1 VLNNSILNNK
11 SLQDTILGQIIDD
24 KIEWVKN
31 RKLEQPLI
39 QFKDQLVDSDRH
51 FYDALDQQESV
62 FILECKKASPSK
74 GLIRTE
80 FDLDLIANVYKN
92 HASAISVL
100 ADEKYFQGS
109 FDYITK
115 VRDIVTQPVI
125 CKDFIVDTYQI
136 YLARHYKADAIL
148 LMLSVLDDDAYQ
160 AYRDT
165 AHSLNMGVLTEIS
178 NEEER
183 LRAVALGAKVIGINN
198 RNLRDMSI
206 DLNRTKALAEKIPA
220 DRIVIS
226 ESGIY
231 NHSQVVELSKYAN
244 GFLVGSS
251 IMSQDD
257 IDLACRKLILGENKV
272 CGLTHA
278 YQAANVYKAG
288 AIYGGLIFVD
298 TSSRFV
304 DTEEAR
310 LVMLGAPLK
319 YVGVFQNED
328 PELIAYTVKQ
338 LGLSVVQLH
347 GNETPK
353 DVKTLRNLLPQTG
366 PKACQIWKAHGVSQ
380 TLPDFEKFNV
390 EKHLLDTRIGNKIG
404 GTGKVFDWS
413 LLKNSKVDKNSILL
427 AGGLTPE
434 NAREAALIGVSGLDF
449 NSGLESAPGKKDPEK
464 ISHAFR
470 EIKKTML
477 RA

>member
-1 VLNNSILNNK
+1 MLNDT
-11 SLQDTILGQIIDD
+11 SLQDTILGKIVDD
-24 KIEWVKN
+24 KVEWVKN
-31 RKLEQPLI
+31 RQKEQPLLS
-39 QFKDQLVDSDRH
+39 FKDQLVDSDRH
-51 FYDALDQQESV
+51 FYEALDQDEAV

-74 GLIRTE
+74 GLIRPE
-80 FDLDLIANVYKN
+80 FDLELIANVYKH

-100 ADEKYFQGS
+100 SDEKYFQGS
-109 FDYITK
+109 FDYITT

-125 CKDFIVDTYQI
+125 CKDFIIDAYQI
-136 YLARHYKADAIL
+136 YLARFYKADAIL

-160 AYRDT
+160 ALRDT

-178 NEEER
+178 NEQER
-183 LRAVALGAKVIGINN
+183 VRAIALGAKVIGINN

-206 DLNRTKALAEKIPA
+206 DLNRTKVLAKNIPA

-226 ESGIY
+226 ESGIHH
-231 NHSQVVELSKYAN
+231 HSQVVDLSKHAN

-257 IDLACRKLILGENKV
+257 IESACRKLILGENKV
-272 CGLTHA
+272 CGLTHSH
-278 YQAANVYKAG
+278 QAANVYKAG

-298 TSSRFV
+298 TSPRFV
-304 DTEEAR
+304 DMEEAR

-328 PELIAYTVKQ
+328 PELIAYTVKR

-347 GNETPK
+347 GDETPK
-353 DVKTLRNLLPQTG
+353 DVKTLRELLPKQ
-366 PKACQIWKAHGVSQ
+366 CQIWKAHGISE
-380 TLPDFEKFNV
+380 TLPALEKFNV
-390 EKHLLDTRIGNKIG
+390 DKHLLDTRIGQQTG

-413 LLKNSKVDKNSILL
+413 LLEKSNIDKNTILL

-434 NAREAALIGVSGLDF
+434 NAREAARIGVSGLDF
-449 NSGLESAPGKKDPEK
+449 NSGLESKPGQKDVDK
-464 ISHAFR
+464 INRAFS
-470 EIKKTML
+470 EIRHYMT

>member
-1 VLNNSILNNK
+1 MLNYSLNDA
-11 SLQDTILGQIIDD
+11 SLQDTILGKIVDD
-24 KIEWVKN
+24 KIEWVEARQK
-31 RKLEQPLI
+31 EQPLI
-39 QFKDQLVDSDRH
+39 SFKDDLVDSERH
-51 FYDALDQQESV
+51 FYEALDQDNSV

-74 GLIRTE
+74 GLIRPE
-80 FDLDLIANVYKN
+80 FDLDLIASVYKN

-100 ADEKYFQGS
+100 SDEKYFQGS
-109 FDYITK
+109 FDYITQ
-115 VRDIVTQPVI
+115 VREQVIQPVI
-125 CKDFIVDTYQI
+125 CKDFVVDAYQI
-136 YLARHYKADAIL
+136 YLARHYKADAVL

-160 AYRDT
+160 ALRDT

-183 LRAVALGAKVIGINN
+183 IRAIALGAKVIGINN

-206 DLNRTKALAEKIPA
+206 DLDRTKVLASNIPA

-231 NHSQVVELSKYAN
+231 HHSQVVELSQHAN

-257 IDLACRKLILGENKV
+257 IESACRKLILGENKV

-278 YQAANVYKAG
+278 YQAADVYKAG
-288 AIYGGLIFVD
+288 AIYGGLIFVEK
-298 TSSRFV
+298 SPRFV
-304 DTEEAR
+304 EMEEAR
-310 LVMLGAPLK
+310 LVMHGAPLQ

-338 LGLSVVQLH
+338 LGLAVVQLH
-347 GNETPK
+347 GDETPK
-353 DVKTLRNLLPQTG
+353 DVKTLRGLLPES
-366 PKACQIWKAHGVSQ
+366 CQIWKAHGVSD
-380 TLPDFEKFNV
+380 TLPEFEKFNV
-390 EKHLLDTRIGNKIG
+390 DKHLFDTRSGSQTG

-413 LLKNSKVDKNSILL
+413 LLANSGIDKNSILL

-449 NSGLESAPGKKDPEK
+449 NSGLESAPGKKEAEK
-464 ISHAFR
+464 INLAFS
-470 EIKKTML
+470 EIRKYML
-477 RA
+477 RD

>member
-1 VLNNSILNNK
+1 MLNNT
-11 SLQDTILGQIIDD
+11 SLQDTILGKIVAD
-24 KIEWVKN
+24 KIQWVAE
-31 RKLEQPLI
+31 RKQQQPLI
-39 QFKDQLVDSDRH
+39 SFKDHLIDSDRH
-51 FYDALDQQESV
+51 FYQALDQDNSV

-74 GLIRTE
+74 GLIRPK

-100 ADEKYFQGS
+100 SDEKYFQGS
-109 FDYITK
+109 FDYITQ
-115 VRDIVTQPVI
+115 VRELVTQPII
-125 CKDFIVDTYQI
+125 CKDFIIDSYQI

-160 AYRDT
+160 AFRDT
-165 AHSLNMGVLTEIS
+165 AHSLNMGVLTEVS

-183 LRAVALGAKVIGINN
+183 VRAIALGAKVIGINN

-206 DLNRTKALAEKIPA
+206 DLDRTKKLAAGIPA

-231 NHSQVVELSKYAN
+231 THSQVVELSQHAN

-257 IDLACRKLILGENKV
+257 IEFACRTLILGENKV

-278 YQAANVYKAG
+278 YQAATVYKAG

-298 TSSRFV
+298 SSSRFV
-304 DTEEAR
+304 DTEQAR
-310 LVMLGAPLK
+310 SVMLGAPLK

-328 PELIAYTVKQ
+328 PELITYTVKQ

-347 GNETPK
+347 GDETPK
-353 DVKTLRNLLPQTG
+353 DVKTLRGLLP
-366 PKACQIWKAHGVSQ
+366 KSCQIWKAHGVSES
-380 TLPDFEKFNV
+380 LPNFEKYNV
-390 EKHLLDTRIGNKIG
+390 EKHLLDTRIGGQTG
-404 GTGKVFDWS
+404 GTGKAFDWS
-413 LLKNSKVDKNSILL
+413 LLSETNIDKNAILL

-434 NAREAALIGVSGLDF
+434 NAQQAALIGVSGLDF
-449 NSGLESAPGKKDPEK
+449 NSGVESAPGKKDADK
-464 ISHAFR
+464 INSVFS
-470 EIKKTML
+470 EIKKYML
-477 RA
+477 RN

>member
-1 VLNNSILNNK
+1 VLNDK
-11 SLQDTILGQIIDD
+11 SLQDTILGKIVDD
-24 KIEWVKN
+24 KIEWVKQ
-31 RKLEQPLI
+31 RQIQQPLI

-51 FYDALDQQESV
+51 FYEALDQQESV

-74 GLIRTE
+74 GLIRPE

-92 HASAISVL
+92 YASAISVL

-109 FDYITK
+109 FDYITQ

-136 YLARHYKADAIL
+136 YLARYYKADAIL

-183 LRAVALGAKVIGINN
+183 VRAVALGAKVIGINN

-206 DLNRTKALAEKIPA
+206 DLDRTKILAEKIPS

-231 NHSQVVELSKYAN
+231 HHSQVIELSKHAN

-257 IDLACRKLILGENKV
+257 IDSACRKLILGENKV

-278 YQAANVYKAG
+278 HQAKNVYDAG

-298 TSSRFV
+298 SSPRFV

-310 LVMLGAPLK
+310 QIMKGAPLK

-347 GNETPK
+347 GDETPK
-353 DVKTLRNLLPQTG
+353 DVKTLRALLS
-366 PKACQIWKAHGVSQ
+366 KDCQIWKAHGVSE
-380 TLPDFEKFNV
+380 TLPEFEKFNV
-390 EKHLLDTRIGNKIG
+390 DKHVLDTRIGNQTG

-413 LLKNSKVDKNSILL
+413 LLANSNIDKNSILL

-434 NAREAALIGVSGLDF
+434 NAREAAQIGVSGLDF
-449 NSGLESAPGKKDPEK
+449 NSGLESTPGQKDAQK
-464 ISHAFR
+464 ISQAFS
-470 EIKKTML
+470 EIKKYML

>member
-1 VLNNSILNNK
+1 VLNDT
-11 SLQDTILGQIIDD
+11 SLQDTILGKIVDD
-24 KIEWVKN
+24 KIEWVAK
-31 RKLEQPLI
+31 RKQAQPLI
-39 QFKDQLVDSDRH
+39 SFKDQLIDSDRH
-51 FYDALDQQESV
+51 FYEALDQDESV

-74 GLIRTE
+74 GLIRPE

-92 HASAISVL
+92 HASAVSVL
-100 ADEKYFQGS
+100 SDEKYFQGS
-109 FDYITK
+109 FDYITQ

-125 CKDFIVDTYQI
+125 CKDFIIDTYQI

-165 AHSLNMGVLTEIS
+165 AHSLNMGVLTEVS

-183 LRAVALGAKVIGINN
+183 VRAIALGAKVIGINN

-206 DLNRTKALAEKIPA
+206 DLKRTKTLAANIPA

-231 NHSQVVELSKYAN
+231 DHSQVVDLSKHAN
-244 GFLVGSS
+244 GFLVGGS

-257 IDLACRKLILGENKV
+257 VESACRKLILGENKV

-278 YQAANVYKAG
+278 YQAKSVYEAG
-288 AIYGGLIFVD
+288 AVYGGLIFVD
-298 TSSRFV
+298 SSPRFV
-304 DTEEAR
+304 DTEQAR
-310 LVMLGAPLK
+310 GIIKGAPLN

-338 LGLSVVQLH
+338 LGLAVVQLH
-347 GNETPK
+347 GDETPREI
-353 DVKTLRNLLPQTG
+353 KTLRRLLPSQ
-366 PKACQIWKAHGVSQ
+366 CQIWKAHGVSD
-380 TLPDFEKFNV
+380 TLPEFEKYDV
-390 EKHLLDTRIGNKIG
+390 DKHLLDTRIGQQTG

-413 LLKNSKVDKNSILL
+413 LLSDSNIDKNKILL

-449 NSGLESAPGKKDPEK
+449 NSGVESAPGKKDVDK
-464 ISHAFR
+464 VNSAFSA
-470 EIKKTML
+470 IKQYML
-477 RA
+477 RE

>member
-1 VLNNSILNNK
+1 MLNHNFLNNT
-11 SLQDTILGQIIDD
+11 SLQDTILGKIIDD

-31 RKLEQPLI
+31 RQLAQPLI

-51 FYDALDQQESV
+51 FYEALDQEESV

-74 GLIRTE
+74 GLIRPE

-100 ADEKYFQGS
+100 SDEKYFQGS
-109 FDYITK
+109 FDYITQ

-183 LRAVALGAKVIGINN
+183 VRAVALGAKVIGINN

-206 DLNRTKALAEKIPA
+206 DLNRTKVLAENIPA

-231 NHSQVVELSKYAN
+231 NHSQVIDLSKHAN

-251 IMSQDD
+251 IMSEDD
-257 IDLACRKLILGENKV
+257 IESACRKLILGENKI
-272 CGLTHA
+272 CGLTHSH
-278 YQAANVYKAG
+278 QAANAYKVG
-288 AIYGGLIFVD
+288 AVYGGLIFVD
-298 TSSRFV
+298 TSARFV

-310 LVMLGAPLK
+310 LVMLGAPLLK

-353 DVKTLRNLLPQTG
+353 DVKTLRGLLAKT
-366 PKACQIWKAHGVSQ
+366 CQIWKAHGVSE

-390 EKHLLDTRIGNKIG
+390 EKHVLDTRIGNKTG
-404 GTGKVFDWS
+404 GTGQVFDWS
-413 LLKNSKVDKNSILL
+413 LLKNSNVDKTSIIL

-434 NAREAALIGVSGLDF
+434 NAQEAALIGVAGLDF

-464 ISHAFR
+464 MMNAFKA
-470 EIKKTML
+470 IKKTML